1 LTQPPGSIPL
11 RRREHRSGGGRRR
24 AAARSA
30 ASNDRGRQQHHLEPR
45 GTIEVKG
52 KGEMK
57 TYVLIGARASL
68 RPPAKA

>member
-1 LTQPPGSIPL
+1 MGA
-11 RRREHRSGGGRRR
+11 GR
-24 AAARSA
+24 
-30 ASNDRGRQQHHLEPR
+30 
-45 GTIEVKG
+45 EVKG